1 MEDLRYSLELATLGS
16 DEVSSTKTPSTAEQ
30 SPRQRHRVPTNDAS
44 QKGAKSEAARKTANR
59 SDIGS
64 FEPKEK
70 DLEGKD
76 NPKDDHGN
84 EKRRSS
90 EEQFDHDHNENGQ
103 EVDEKSSTAAVA
115 LDLKTRATMDLQADI
130 RCQPPPPVDLQA
142 GMR

>member
-1 MEDLRYSLELATLGS
+1 MYSAHDVLISHSWNFFNSANVFTFTQSEIFIT
-16 DEVSSTKTPSTAEQ
+16 TKPLKFQ
-30 SPRQRHRVPTNDAS
+30 CPVLIP
-44 QKGAKSEAARKTANR
+44 ANGP
-59 SDIGS
+59 DIGS

-76 NPKDDHGN
+76 NPKEDHGN

-115 LDLKTRATMDLQADI
+115 LDLKTRSTMDLQAVI
-130 RCQPPPPVDLQA
+130 SYLPPPPPVDLQD